1 MSYPELKRGDK
12 SEVVKTLQ
20 TYLNRIGSM
29 IEVDGDFGVG
39 TVRAVRY
46 AQAVANQ
53 QETGIA
59 NDELWGWLE
68 VQPEPF
74 QKLDTNG
81 VAFIAKEETGGLSY
95 YNAVSRWPHYP
106 GYYSGVT
113 IGVGYDLKFNTEHDF
128 REYWGRI

>member
-59 NDELWGWLE
+59 NDE
-68 VQPEPF
+68 
-74 QKLDTNG
+74 
-81 VAFIAKEETGGLSY
+81 IMGLVRS
-95 YNAVSRWPHYP
+95 STRTF
-106 GYYSGVT
+106 SKT
-113 IGVGYDLKFNTEHDF
+113 
-128 REYWGRI
+128 